1 MQLVTYFREVAQET
15 KKVTWPTQ
23 QQTINMTLLVLGVSV
38 VVALFL
44 MALDFLIQNGINW
57 LITAA

>member
-23 QQTINMTLLVLGVSV
+23 QQTITMTVLVIGVSV

-44 MALDFLIQNGINW
+44 MLLDFVIQNGINW